1 MFNILFKT
9 KPAKVNYMITIFQS
23 NNKYQLSKIQ
33 KNRATILILIVSS
46 ISLDSQT
53 KETSTINH
61 FIKSEISRAS
71 NIFNYVAN

>member
-1 MFNILFKT
+1 
-9 KPAKVNYMITIFQS
+9 MITIFQS

-61 FIKSEISRAS
+61 FIKSEISRA

>member
-33 KNRATILILIVSS
+33 KNRAAILILIVSS

-61 FIKSEISRAS
+61 FIKSETSRAS